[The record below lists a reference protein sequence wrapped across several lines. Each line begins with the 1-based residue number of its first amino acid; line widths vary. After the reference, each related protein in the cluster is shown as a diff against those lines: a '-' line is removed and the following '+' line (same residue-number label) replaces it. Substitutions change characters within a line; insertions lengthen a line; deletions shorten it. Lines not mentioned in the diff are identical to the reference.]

1 MHASYLSG
9 PARPPGGS
17 ALPTLAPID
26 DGSDAPDMA
35 ERLLRAAP
43 LLTEAWLGSHFAGGH
58 FDWHGR
64 MTAPQRTGGT
74 LHLRGP
80 HLVADVDLAA
90 VLAVSYCADAS
101 SSGICMFDEG
111 GAFLTLWSTEGDAFD
126 AWLESTVGGYACQV
140 ARRASRLGASPRPAR
155 LPAPRTSR
163 AP

>member
-1 MHASYLSG
+1 MRGSYRSG
-9 PARPPGGS
+9 PARPPRGS
-17 ALPTLAPID
+17 TLPTLAPID

-43 LLTEAWLGSHFAGGH
+43 LLTEAWLGSRFPGGH

-64 MTAPQRTGGT
+64 MTEPQLTGST

-111 GAFLTLWSTEGDAFD
+111 GAFLTLWSTEGDVFD

-140 ARRASRLGASPRPAR
+140 ARQASRQGAWLRPER
-155 LPAPRTSR
+155 LPTPRTSR